1 MRVAEFDREKVL
13 CAAMNAFVDKGYNK
27 TSMQDL
33 KQVTGLHPGSIYCA
47 FGNKRG
53 LLLAALEHY
62 AQSSRQKFE
71 SCFTSQQTIVEGFRC
86 YFELLLHSC
95 EHQTGCLMQK
105 ALSDMHQQDDDM
117 ESHICRLLSDW
128 QALITEKISLGQQ
141 RGEISSQQNARML
154 SHYLV
159 MSIFGLRS
167 YSHLSSDP
175 EVLRGLVAQ
184 VLSSLQ

>member
-33 KQVTGLHPGSIYCA
+33 KQATGLHPGSIYCA

-62 AQSSRQKFE
+62 AQESRQKFE
-71 SCFTSQQTIVEGFRC
+71 NCFDAQPTIREGFRC
-86 YFELLLHSC
+86 YFELLLLSC
-95 EHQTGCLMQK
+95 EHQSDCLMQK
-105 ALSDMHQQDDDM
+105 ALSDMHRQDNEM
-117 ESHICRLLSDW
+117 ESHICQLLSDW
-128 QALITEKISLGQQ
+128 QALITEKIISGQQ
-141 RGEISSQQNARML
+141 CGEISSDQTAKML
-154 SHYLV
+154 SQYLV

-167 YSHLSSDP
+167 YSHLSSEPD
-175 EVLRGLVAQ
+175 VLRGLVDR
-184 VLSSLQ
+184 VLSVLE